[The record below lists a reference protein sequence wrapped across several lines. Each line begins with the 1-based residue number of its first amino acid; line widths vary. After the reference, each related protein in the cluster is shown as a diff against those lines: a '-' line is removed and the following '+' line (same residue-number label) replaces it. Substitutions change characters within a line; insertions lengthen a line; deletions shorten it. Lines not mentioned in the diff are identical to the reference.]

1 MFAPTEITAW
11 HWAGFIL
18 CVLVFLALDLG
29 VFHRRAHVVKFQE
42 ALAWTGLWV
51 ALSFLF
57 AGALVPLRGK
67 QEAIE
72 FVTGY
77 IIELSLSMDNVFVI
91 ALIFSYFGVPTRY
104 QHRVLFWGILGALI
118 MRGVM
123 IAVGAALIQRFQGM
137 LYAFGAFLVFTGI
150 KMLFAGDEE
159 VNPEKNPVLRLARKC
174 FPVATDFE
182 GQKFTTRLNG
192 TFALTPLALVLVVVE
207 TTDLVFAV
215 DSIPAIFGVTTNRFI
230 VFTSN
235 VFAILGLRSLYFVLA
250 EAIDYFRYLK
260 VGLSIVLAFIG
271 AKMLVD
277 PHGHEEEWFQV
288 DIPTSVSLLTV
299 GAIILTSI
307 AFSINARRR
316 EKKKTRAEAEA
327 KREAPKAAAA
337 GNEENEAG
345 QDRNSQ
351 QGKKPA
357 SDKTD
362 TPG

>member
-1 MFAPTEITAW
+1 
-11 HWAGFIL
+11 
-18 CVLVFLALDLG
+18 
-29 VFHRRAHVVKFQE
+29 
-42 ALAWTGLWV
+42 
-51 ALSFLF
+51 
-57 AGALVPLRGK
+57 
-67 QEAIE
+67 
-72 FVTGY
+72 
-77 IIELSLSMDNVFVI
+77 
-91 ALIFSYFGVPTRY
+91 
-104 QHRVLFWGILGALI
+104 
-118 MRGVM
+118 
-123 IAVGAALIQRFQGM
+123 
-137 LYAFGAFLVFTGI
+137 VFTGI

-174 FPVATDFE
+174 FPVAAEFE

-192 TFALTPLALVLVVVE
+192 AFALTPLALVLVVVE

-277 PHGHEEEWFQV
+277 PHGDEEEWFQV

-307 AFSINARRR
+307 AFSINARRLEKKDAKRR
-316 EKKKTRAEAEA
+316 EKKAGRADAEA
-327 KREAPKAAAA
+327 KREADAAA
-337 GNEENEAG
+337 NEENKPG
-345 QDRNSQ
+345 PDRISSQ
-351 QGKKPA
+351 EKEPP

-362 TPG
+362 KAG